1 MLELGKYSNTK
12 KSSVNYEWNLQSL
25 KNLFDICACKCFDSG
40 VRERLA
46 CICSLA
52 CKIQEIEWE
61 FLIDQKTTRNMFIGN
76 VDKEESM
83 KLQKKL
89 KRLNNAS
96 SSCCTNKK
104 LNYDAEV
111 TLTESEISDVEI
123 FFKDDEVLV
132 DEMSSDEEIQVRN
145 VKHYPE
151 LCKAVDRCKIS
162 NRDACLI
169 VNAVLKDLSLLT
181 TETVIDPAKLR

>member
-1 MLELGKYSNTK
+1 MPASAL
-12 KSSVNYEWNLQSL
+12 
-25 KNLFDICACKCFDSG
+25 
-40 VRERLA
+40 ERLA
-46 CICSLA
+46 CTCSLA
-52 CKIQEIEWE
+52 CKIPEIEWE
-61 FLIDQKTTRNMFIGN
+61 FWIDHKTTRNMFIGN
-76 VDKEESM
+76 VKKEESM

-89 KRLNNAS
+89 KRLNNS
-96 SSCCTNKK
+96 RSSCCTNKK
-104 LNYDAEV
+104 LKYDAEV

-132 DEMSSDEEIQVRN
+132 DEMSSNEEIQVRN

-169 VNAVLKDLSLLT
+169 ANAVLKDLSLLT
-181 TETVIDPAKLR
+181 AETAIDPAKLRRQRTFWREKEVEKQRFDTKKLFVSGLMENRMLLW